1 MVARPEIRVAADR
14 DGLAQ
19 LAAEEFERLAGEAI
33 GAQGRFAVALSGGS
47 TPKELYARLSS
58 EQHSFRERIDWG
70 KVHFF
75 WGDERHVPPDD
86 PQSNYRMAREA
97 MLSKLPVPAENIHR
111 ILAEKPDAAEA
122 AVAYEQ
128 TLREFFRLGAGALPR
143 FDLVLLGLGPEGHT
157 ASLFPGELLFP
168 GNTVA
173 ADRSRLVAA
182 PWVEKFQTY
191 RITLTP
197 AVLNHAAQATFLVAG
212 ADKAEIVHE
221 VIHGVY
227 RPDELPA
234 QAIRLE
240 DGRVLWLLDRDA
252 ASRLPS

>member
-19 LAAEEFERLAGEAI
+19 MAAEEFAQLADEAI
-33 GAQGRFAVALSGGS
+33 RAQGLFAVALSGGS
-47 TPKELYARLSS
+47 TPKELYARLAS
-58 EQHSFRERIDWG
+58 EQHPFRDRIDWG

-97 MLSKLPVPAENIHR
+97 MLSKLPVPAANIHR
-111 ILAEKPDAAEA
+111 ILAEKPDAAA
-122 AVAYEQ
+122 AAAAYEQ
-128 TLREFFRLGAGALPR
+128 TLREFFRLPAGGLPR

-157 ASLFPGELLFP
+157 ASLFPG
-168 GNTVA
+168 NTVA
-173 ADRSRLVAA
+173 ADPLRLVAA
-182 PWVEKFQTY
+182 PWVEKFDTY

-197 AVLNHAAQATFLVAG
+197 AVLNHAARATFLVAG

-221 VIHGVY
+221 VIHGAY

-240 DGRVLWLLDRDA
+240 NGRVLWLLDRDA
-252 ASRLPS
+252 ASKLPS